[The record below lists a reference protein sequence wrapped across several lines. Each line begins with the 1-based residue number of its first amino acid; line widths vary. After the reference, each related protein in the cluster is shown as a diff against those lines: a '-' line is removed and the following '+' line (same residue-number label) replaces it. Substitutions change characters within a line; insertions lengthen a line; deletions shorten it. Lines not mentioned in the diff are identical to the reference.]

1 MRQLSSSRG
10 RAVAAASQTRRLEPR
25 NIAAGALKRAKQYV
39 ARKEL
44 QNAAKHE
51 YLKQVYE
58 VRLT

>member
-1 MRQLSSSRG
+1 MQQLSSSRG
-10 RAVAAASQTRRLEPR
+10 RATAAASHTPSQASRSVVV
-25 NIAAGALKRAKQYV
+25 AALKRAKQYV

-58 VRLT
+58 VR

>member
-1 MRQLSSSRG
+1 MQQLSSSRG
-10 RAVAAASQTRRLEPR
+10 RAVAAASHTQSQTSRSVV
-25 NIAAGALKRAKQYV
+25 AAALKRAKQYV

-58 VRLT
+58 VS